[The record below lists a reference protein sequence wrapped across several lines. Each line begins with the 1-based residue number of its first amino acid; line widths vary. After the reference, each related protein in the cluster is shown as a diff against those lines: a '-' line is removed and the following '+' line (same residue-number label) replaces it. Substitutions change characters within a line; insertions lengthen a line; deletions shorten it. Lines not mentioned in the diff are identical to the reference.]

1 MIVFCLQNKN
11 NDENENT
18 QGGAQTIEEFSKGD
32 STNTL
37 PSKKQWR
44 SWKKDSEI
52 LDCFYQ
58 REWYWKWIS

>member
-32 STNTL
+32 S
-37 PSKKQWR
+37 
-44 SWKKDSEI
+44 EI

-58 REWYWKWIS
+58 RE